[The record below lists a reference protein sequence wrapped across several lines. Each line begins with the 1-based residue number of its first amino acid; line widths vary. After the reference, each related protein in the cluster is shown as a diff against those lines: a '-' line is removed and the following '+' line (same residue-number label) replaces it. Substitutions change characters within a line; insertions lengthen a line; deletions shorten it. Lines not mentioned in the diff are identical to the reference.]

1 MTVYNDKTA
10 EILILTYPVSIA
22 LAPFLN
28 HPAIFSTYSGIGFI
42 DPSIDGSYIGSSVG
56 QFQAMITVQVYTL
69 FIINRGAVS
78 FHNNISGT

>member
-1 MTVYNDKTA
+1 MRQGIINRPIVTVYNDKPA

-56 QFQAMITVQVYTL
+56 QFQAMITVQSTWVYTL
-69 FIINRGAVS
+69 LYY
-78 FHNNISGT
+78 